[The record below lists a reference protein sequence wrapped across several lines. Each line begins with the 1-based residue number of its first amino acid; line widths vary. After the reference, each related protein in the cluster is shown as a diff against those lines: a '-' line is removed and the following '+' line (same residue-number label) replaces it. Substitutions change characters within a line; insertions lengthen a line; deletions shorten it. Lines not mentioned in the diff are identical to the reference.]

1 MYRMEEWDDFLD
13 ALYLRAMK
21 TLKTSQIFEYQQER
35 QKQREV
41 LLGNILISAD
51 KPILEEIFVEMWADE
66 EYRLRS
72 LYQQGYKDCIA
83 ILKALAVF

>member
-1 MYRMEEWDDFLD
+1 MSPLSVSGQGVRII
-13 ALYLRAMK
+13 R
-21 TLKTSQIFEYQQER
+21 
-35 QKQREV
+35 
-41 LLGNILISAD
+41 ISAD

>member
-35 QKQREV
+35 QKQRDCYKYFFASLFV
-41 LLGNILISAD
+41 GSISRIRFAYLFAR
-51 KPILEEIFVEMWADE
+51 KGS
-66 EYRLRS
+66 RLHLS
-72 LYQQGYKDCIA
+72 NNS
-83 ILKALAVF
+83 